1 MDNSIPVLAYAFI
14 GLTSLVLAYVTFMDT
29 DDNNSAPA
37 SSNSIL
43 STVTNSVLPEAEAKT
58 VSPVMAQATTTTG
71 GKGKSKSMKRSKYS
85 RKNKNSKKTKTNRK

>member
-29 DDNNSAPA
+29 DDKTPTPA

-43 STVTNSVLPEAEAKT
+43 STVTNSVVPEAEAKA

-71 GKGKSKSMKRSKYS
+71 GKRKSMKRSKHS
-85 RKNKNSKKTKTNRK
+85 RKNKNSKKTKMNRK